1 MESLWECIGESIF
14 DILPLKVVSF
24 KKVEG
29 AEKRLPLSLE
39 SEAAPQGL
47 AEFHVTVRKFLKQN
61 YYPYHIN
68 RKQQ

>member
-29 AEKRLPLSLE
+29 AEKRLPPSLE

-47 AEFHVTVRKFLKQN
+47 AEFHVQ
-61 YYPYHIN
+61 
-68 RKQQ
+68 